1 MGHLLRT
8 SRLANLARSAGHAR
22 RGRAGRGHGQ
32 ALVEFA
38 LVLPLLMLLIFGII
52 EFALINA
59 SIGAFNFATQ
69 DAARFAA
76 ITGPTDPNADATML
90 SQVILPRITGI
101 VAAQLQTVEVFKAN
115 EDGSCFGGTFSFPCP
130 AQNDHV
136 FTAQTNQST
145 GQWTP
150 DKRNDQ
156 LVTGDYLGV
165 RITYVYT
172 YITAFFAT
180 ASPAIQLSA
189 ESIQR
194 VEPQEYTK
202 HQAPGLIANG
212 PEPAQMSL
220 MRASV
225 YASAV
230 KAHANTHSKARAAHS
245 DHWRTRAAQAGR
257 GATESH
263 YREQVCGRPFHLS
276 DSVAAISVRHSS
288 QRHVSLS
295 APARLRATP
304 TVASAV
310 RRVGRRW
317 SNSS

>member
-1 MGHLLRT
+1 MGHLSRA
-8 SRLANLARSAGHAR
+8 SRLANRAPSAAAHTRGGPARESW
-22 RGRAGRGHGQ
+22 GQ

-38 LVLPLLMLLIFGII
+38 MVLPLLMLLIFGII

-76 ITGPTDPNADATML
+76 IAGPTDPTADATML
-90 SQVILPRITGI
+90 AQEILPHVNGI

-130 AQNDHV
+130 AQDDHF
-136 FTAQTNQST
+136 FTAQTSQWT

-165 RITYVYT
+165 RISYVYT

-180 ASPAIQLSA
+180 ASPAVPLSA

-202 HQAPGLIANG
+202 HQAPGLIASG

-220 MRASV
+220 MRALPML
-225 YASAV
+225 ASRFASRFAPMLAPL
-230 KAHANTHSKARAAHS
+230 AHASTVRAFAPRNLI
-245 DHWRTRAAQAGR
+245 W
-257 GATESH
+257 
-263 YREQVCGRPFHLS
+263 GRPNLNAGS
-276 DSVAAISVRHSS
+276 TYVEDRS
-288 QRHVSLS
+288 
-295 APARLRATP
+295 T
-304 TVASAV
+304 
-310 RRVGRRW
+310 
-317 SNSS
+317 

>member
-1 MGHLLRT
+1 MGHLSRA
-8 SRLANLARSAGHAR
+8 SRLANLARSAAHTLWRHAR
-22 RGRAGRGHGQ
+22 NSRGQ

-76 ITGPTDPNADATML
+76 IAGPTDPNADATML
-90 SQVILPRITGI
+90 AQEIQPRISGI

-136 FTAQTNQST
+136 FTAQNSQWT

-180 ASPAIQLSA
+180 ISPTVQLSA

-202 HQAPGLIANG
+202 HQTPGLIANG
-212 PEPAQMSL
+212 PEPAQRSL
-220 MRASV
+220 RRALPTLALRPTSRL
-225 YASAV
+225 APL
-230 KAHANTHSKARAAHS
+230 THPTDARAFAL
-245 DHWRTRAAQAGR
+245 RNLTR
-257 GATESH
+257 
-263 YREQVCGRPFHLS
+263 GRPNLNAGS
-276 DSVAAISVRHSS
+276 TYVEKRS
-288 QRHVSLS
+288 
-295 APARLRATP
+295 T
-304 TVASAV
+304 
-310 RRVGRRW
+310 
-317 SNSS
+317 

>member
-1 MGHLLRT
+1 MGHLSRA
-8 SRLANLARSAGHAR
+8 SRLANRTRSATAHTRWAHACKSR
-22 RGRAGRGHGQ
+22 GQ

-38 LVLPLLMLLIFGII
+38 MVLPLLMLLIFGII

-76 ITGPTDPNADATML
+76 IAGPTDPNADATML
-90 SQVILPRITGI
+90 AQEILPRINGI

-130 AQNDHV
+130 AQNDHF
-136 FTAQTNQST
+136 FTAQTSQWT

-180 ASPAIQLSA
+180 VSPAVQLSA

-220 MRASV
+220 TRALPML
-225 YASAV
+225 ASSFAPML
-230 KAHANTHSKARAAHS
+230 APLARATA
-245 DHWRTRAAQAGR
+245 RAFAVR
-257 GATESH
+257 NLTW
-263 YREQVCGRPFHLS
+263 GRPNLNAGS
-276 DSVAAISVRHSS
+276 TYVEDRS
-288 QRHVSLS
+288 
-295 APARLRATP
+295 T
-304 TVASAV
+304 
-310 RRVGRRW
+310 
-317 SNSS
+317 

>member
-1 MGHLLRT
+1 MGHL
-8 SRLANLARSAGHAR
+8 SRARWFANLANFAR
-22 RGRAGRGHGQ
+22 RGAHPLRGSARSGPGQ

-38 LVLPLLMLLIFGII
+38 QVLPLLMMLIFGII

-76 ITGPTDPNADATML
+76 ITGPIDPNADATML
-90 SQVILPRITGI
+90 SQVILPRINGI

-115 EDGSCFGGTFSFPCP
+115 EDGSCFGGTFTFPCP
-130 AQNDHV
+130 AQYDHL
-136 FTAQTNQST
+136 FTAQTSQWT

-165 RITYVYT
+165 RISYVYT

-180 ASPAIQLSA
+180 ISPDVHLSA

-202 HQAPGLIANG
+202 HQAPEFIANG
-212 PEPAQMSL
+212 PEPAKMSL
-220 MRASV
+220 
-225 YASAV
+225 
-230 KAHANTHSKARAAHS
+230 
-245 DHWRTRAAQAGR
+245 TRALPMLASRLASRFPLGAQAIR
-257 GATESH
+257 IRAFTL
-263 YREQVCGRPFHLS
+263 RNLTWVRPNLNAGS
-276 DSVAAISVRHSS
+276 KYVENRS
-288 QRHVSLS
+288 
-295 APARLRATP
+295 T
-304 TVASAV
+304 
-310 RRVGRRW
+310 
-317 SNSS
+317 